1 MNFSFSKPTTFTFFG
16 RTRAL
21 EAQIDEFLDKVSEA
35 GLVFSRAMKVYLER
49 GKGKDYEAFLEH
61 GTTVEH
67 RGDDLRRG
75 IETELYAQTL
85 IPDFRGDVLS
95 LLEDMDNLVNIY
107 EANLYRFSI
116 EGPEIPA
123 EFRRDFWDLTETVVT
138 CVESVVLAARAF
150 FREIEAV
157 RDHNSKVMF
166 YESQADKIS
175 TKLKRAVFASDL
187 DLAHKTQLRYFVER
201 IDELANEAED
211 IADYLAI
218 YTIKRKI

>member
-1 MNFSFSKPTTFTFFG
+1 MNFQKATHFFG

-21 EAQIDEFLDKVSEA
+21 ESQIDEFLDKVSEA
-35 GLVFSRAMKVYLER
+35 GLVFGRAMKLYLEQ
-49 GKGKDYEAFLEH
+49 GPCEEYDAFLEQ
-61 GTTVEH
+61 GTHVEH
-67 RGDDLRRG
+67 RGDDLRRT

-116 EGPEIPA
+116 ERPEIPA
-123 EFRRDFWDLTETVVT
+123 DFHKDFKDLTETVVT

-150 FREIEAV
+150 FRDIEAV
-157 RDHNSKVMF
+157 RDHNAKVMF
-166 YESQADKIS
+166 YETQADKIS
-175 TKLKRAVFASDL
+175 TKLKRAVFRSDL
-187 DLAHKTQLRYFVER
+187 ELAHKTQLRYFAER
-201 IDELANEAED
+201 VDELANEAED
-211 IADYLAI
+211 IADCLAI

>member
-1 MNFSFSKPTTFTFFG
+1 
-16 RTRAL
+16 
-21 EAQIDEFLDKVSEA
+21 
-35 GLVFSRAMKVYLER
+35 
-49 GKGKDYEAFLEH
+49 
-61 GTTVEH
+61 
-67 RGDDLRRG
+67 
-75 IETELYAQTL
+75 
-85 IPDFRGDVLS
+85 
-95 LLEDMDNLVNIY
+95 MDNLVNIY

-123 EFRRDFWDLTETVVT
+123 EFRKDFWDLTETVVT

-150 FREIEAV
+150 FRDIEMV

-175 TKLKRAVFASDL
+175 TKLKRAVFGSDL
-187 DLAHKTQLRYFVER
+187 ELAHKTQLRYFVER

-211 IADYLAI
+211 IADCLAI